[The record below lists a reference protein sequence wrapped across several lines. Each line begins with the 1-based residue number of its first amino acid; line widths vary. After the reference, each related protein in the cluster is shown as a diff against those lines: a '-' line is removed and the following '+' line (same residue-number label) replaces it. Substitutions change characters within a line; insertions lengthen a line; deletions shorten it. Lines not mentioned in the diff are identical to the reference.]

1 MKSNL
6 RGKIRNFIKSEE
18 GRVGLKGPLTL
29 GVATGGV
36 LLAQAIMVTPDAE
49 AWPCGRNQP
58 CPEGYHCP
66 VGVGSC
72 VAD

>member
-49 AWPCGRNQP
+49 AAPCDRGQP
-58 CPEGYHCP
+58 CPPGYHCP